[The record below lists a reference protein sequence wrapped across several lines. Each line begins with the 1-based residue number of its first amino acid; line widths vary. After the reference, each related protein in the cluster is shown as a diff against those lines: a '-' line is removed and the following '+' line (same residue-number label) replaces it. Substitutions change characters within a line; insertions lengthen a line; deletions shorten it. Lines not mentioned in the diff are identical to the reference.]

1 MIIDLRVNILAKTS
15 FYIKTWQKL
24 NNIVYLS
31 IYSAVVKENIQ
42 FAKHILLITRSFS
55 LTVTW

>member
-15 FYIKTWQKL
+15 FYIKIWQKL

-42 FAKHILLITRSFS
+42 FAKHILLITGSFS

>member
-15 FYIKTWQKL
+15 FYIKIWQKL

-31 IYSAVVKENIQ
+31 IYSAVVKENTQ
-42 FAKHILLITRSFS
+42 FAKHILLIMGSFS
-55 LTVTW
+55 LTVT